1 MSYIKIWIH
10 AVWGTKNRLPL
21 LRGPILSQV
30 CKHISNNA
38 KEKGIYIDTINGY
51 DEHVHVLML
60 LKHDFSISKQIQLL
74 KGESSLWIN
83 KNNITKLNFEWADK
97 YFAASVSDDKIDKV
111 RAYILN
117 QQEHH
122 KRYTFADEY
131 KLFLKGIGYEK
142 DFG

>member
-21 LRGPILSQV
+21 LKEPILSRV
-30 CKHISNNA
+30 CEHILNNA
-38 KEKGIYIDTINGY
+38 KEKGIYIDTINGH

-60 LKHDFSISKQIQLL
+60 LKYDCSIAKQVQLL
-74 KGESSLWIN
+74 KGESAFWMNKHNIN
-83 KNNITKLNFEWADK
+83 KAHFEWANK
-97 YFAASVSDDKIDKV
+97 YFAASVSDDKIDNV

-117 QQEHH
+117 QKEHH
-122 KRYTFADEY
+122 RRYTFAEEY
-131 KLFLKGIGYEK
+131 KLFLKGIGYEE